1 MDFNKYFREQ
11 PVPQL
16 KQRQTVE
23 WILKTAKNSSKPLV
37 SSHTFVYDFGI
48 PRISAHIFNMRED
61 LWEIETIKIGNK
73 HYYKLLMTP
82 QEILDQARKDMN
94 YEQTQL
100 I

>member
-94 YEQTQL
+94 YEQTKL